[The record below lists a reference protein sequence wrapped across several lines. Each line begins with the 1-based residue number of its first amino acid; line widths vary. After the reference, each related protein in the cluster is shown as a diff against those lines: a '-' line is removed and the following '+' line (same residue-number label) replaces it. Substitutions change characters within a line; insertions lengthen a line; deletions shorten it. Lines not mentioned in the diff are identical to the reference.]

1 MHGDYRKMF
10 SRAEELEVQ
19 SSRFKNKEDDLLE
32 PFEDL
37 KVLADRQ
44 KEGPHFAILLK
55 FNLQKSNYATMLIRE
70 FCHISSSFENQ
81 ELINKA
87 GEAGDNNA
95 VENEIPE
102 DVKDEEEDFDEEVV
116 VTQ

>member
-19 SSRFKNKEDDLLE
+19 TCRFKNKDDDLLE
-32 PFEDL
+32 AFEDL
-37 KVLADRQ
+37 KTLADRQ
-44 KEGPHFAILLK
+44 KDGPHFAILLK

-81 ELINKA
+81 ELINKSSEE
-87 GEAGDNNA
+87 GEKGGP
-95 VENEIPE
+95 ENGNPE
-102 DVKDEEEDFDEEVV
+102 DKKELEEMEDELIDN
-116 VTQ
+116 

>member
-10 SRAEELEVQ
+10 SRAEELEVHTC
-19 SSRFKNKEDDLLE
+19 RFKSKEDDLLE
-32 PFEDL
+32 AFEDL
-37 KVLADRQ
+37 KVLAERQ

-81 ELINKA
+81 ELINKS
-87 GEAGDNNA
+87 GEDA
-95 VENEIPE
+95 ENFAAEGGNPE
-102 DVKDEEEDFDEEVV
+102 ETKEPDDMAEEVLDN
-116 VTQ
+116 